1 MLDNP
6 YLDNELYIY
15 SYFTDK
21 RYGNFSLRNDS
32 LYREQCRSYPVP
44 VVDVHLFP
52 VRPQRV
58 HHLGIPRSYRQN
70 QGRVS
75 ILSIS
80 KRWLMRIQRSRF
92 KMKKMQYKGY
102 NSDFSPCWG
111 RWYRRRKTGG
121 SPWPP
126 RGGSVWPAS
135 VGYCR
140 PVSHTENVQSVYAC
154 IHGIG
159 LLFISLL
166 YRYIH
171 IYNYYFSFTVMRIY
185 NNQMEFLF
193 FS

>member
-21 RYGNFSLRNDS
+21 RYGNDS

-166 YRYIH
+166 YRYTH
-171 IYNYYFSFTVMRIY
+171 L
-185 NNQMEFLF
+185 QLLF
-193 FS
+193 QFYRYAHL

>member
-58 HHLGIPRSYRQN
+58 HHFGIPRSYRQN

-92 KMKKMQYKGY
+92 KMKMQYKGY
-102 NSDFSPCWG
+102 NSDFSPC
-111 RWYRRRKTGG
+111 
-121 SPWPP
+121 
-126 RGGSVWPAS
+126 
-135 VGYCR
+135 
-140 PVSHTENVQSVYAC
+140 
-154 IHGIG
+154 
-159 LLFISLL
+159 
-166 YRYIH
+166 
-171 IYNYYFSFTVMRIY
+171 
-185 NNQMEFLF
+185 
-193 FS
+193 

>member
-21 RYGNFSLRNDS
+21 RYGKFSLRNDS

-80 KRWLMRIQRSRF
+80 KRWLMRIQVRDLKWRCNIRDITLTSHR
-92 KMKKMQYKGY
+92 
-102 NSDFSPCWG
+102 
-111 RWYRRRKTGG
+111 
-121 SPWPP
+121 
-126 RGGSVWPAS
+126 VE
-135 VGYCR
+135 VG
-140 PVSHTENVQSVYAC
+140 
-154 IHGIG
+154 GIG
-159 LLFISLL
+159 AVRQEDLHGLHVAVLCGQHQWGTAVLSATQKTFS
-166 YRYIH
+166 RYMH
-171 IYNYYFSFTVMRIY
+171 VYMV
-185 NNQMEFLF
+185 
-193 FS
+193 

>member
-6 YLDNELYIY
+6 YLDNELYIYIY

-32 LYREQCRSYPVP
+32 LFREQCRLLPGGWGGVSYPVP

-70 QGRVS
+70 EGRVS

-92 KMKKMQYKGY
+92 IMKKMQYKGY
-102 NSDFSPCWG
+102 NGDFSPC
-111 RWYRRRKTGG
+111 
-121 SPWPP
+121 
-126 RGGSVWPAS
+126 
-135 VGYCR
+135 
-140 PVSHTENVQSVYAC
+140 
-154 IHGIG
+154 
-159 LLFISLL
+159 
-166 YRYIH
+166 
-171 IYNYYFSFTVMRIY
+171 
-185 NNQMEFLF
+185 
-193 FS
+193 